1 MVSTGKQ
8 EYQRSNWLKLEQ
20 QLKIKRIEELR
31 TNFKEGIRRMRHKK
45 IKGENWKGK
54 KVELV
59 FEHE

>member
-45 IKGENWKGK
+45 IKGEN
-54 KVELV
+54 
-59 FEHE
+59 